1 MEPNQINPSSAPSW
15 IPQGIPT
22 WVFVSNNQTPAAST
36 PPPVVAPVVPDSAEY
51 KQWPLDRW
59 FHSLIKFM
67 AKVTWQ
73 PDPITWVP
81 NPVSHVLEKWEN
93 IIGKVRGAAN
103 QVVDKAEGVATQ
115 AVGTATNVATK
126 AVNTATNVANQAVQQ
141 VKQIMPPVVQTPT
154 SGDQTPVQPT
164 PEQPK

>member
-1 MEPNQINPSSAPSW
+1 MEPNQTNPSPATSW

-22 WVFVSNNQTPAAST
+22 WVFPNDQASAVQPSAPVTP
-36 PPPVVAPVVPDSAEY
+36 VAPDTAEH

-73 PDPITWVP
+73 PDPITWIQNSASKVF
-81 NPVSHVLEKWEN
+81 ETWEN
-93 IIGKVRGAAN
+93 IVGKVRGVAN
-103 QVVDKAEGVATQ
+103 QVVDKAQDVAGQTIS
-115 AVGTATNVATK
+115 
-126 AVNTATNVANQAVQQ
+126 TATNVANKAVNTVTNVTTQAVQQ
-141 VKQIMPPVVQTPT
+141 VKQVMPPAAQTPA